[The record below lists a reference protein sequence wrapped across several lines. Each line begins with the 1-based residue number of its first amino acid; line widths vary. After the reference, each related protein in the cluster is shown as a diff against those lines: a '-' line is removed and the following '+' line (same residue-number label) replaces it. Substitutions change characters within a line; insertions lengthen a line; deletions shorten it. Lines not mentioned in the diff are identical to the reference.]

1 MSTPKNRKLAAI
13 LFADIVGYTAIMQQD
28 EAHAINLLKKYNQV
42 LTTALEN
49 QNGQLLQDL
58 GDGSLCLFDSALA
71 AVRCAIQLQREW
83 TTTPSIPVRIGI
95 HLGDVVFQEEK
106 IYGDGVNIASRIE
119 SLATPGAI
127 FYSGSVYLAIKS
139 HKDIQST
146 SLGSFDFKNVNEP
159 IAIYALTNEGFP
171 IPDASKL
178 TGKLQLNKVKRSSSY
193 LKWLIP
199 LSLATIIGF
208 STLQWFSTK
217 PTNPKAS
224 VLKAAAIDHTIAV
237 LAFKDLSPKGDQEYF
252 SDGISEELLNV
263 LTKIKALKVSSR
275 TSSFAFKQAD
285 RSIPDIAKLL
295 DVKYVLEGS
304 VRKADDQLR
313 ITAQLIDGTSDKH
326 IWSETY
332 DRKLEAI
339 FELQDEIA
347 GAIVTQVNQL
357 IGNNGQAIQTS
368 MNFSTSNLSAYDLY
382 LKAENL
388 EGEESIERN
397 WKIISLLEQ
406 AVQLDPGFVDA
417 WASLS
422 IAYWTQSSWLNTD
435 ETELVADLLEKAE
448 KSSLTALQ
456 LDPNNGI
463 AQLTEEI
470 LLAETFQWTAA
481 LEKFKQSN
489 KNEIKPQ
496 WFYKMYADAYQ
507 ALGYF
512 DKAIPIYEQALA
524 ADPDDPYAHNFAALA
539 YISNGQYEQAKVHFV
554 RSRMLGYSSLNYTQL
569 IDIYKEENQKD
580 IIHLLLV
587 EIVPHNIAPMIPY
600 FIAIILAKDE
610 KAKLAAI
617 QTFWSAVKERGI
629 DPVAVKS
636 ANYYLEVYLNEY
648 DRVTTGFSS
657 LLLTWLWTPFYK
669 EYRQTDDFK
678 QIIKDSKVF
687 AYWQT
692 NGFPPQCRDLG
703 NGDFECD

>member
-1 MSTPKNRKLAAI
+1 MNTSKNRKLAAI

-28 EAHAINLLKKYNQV
+28 EAHAIHLLEQYNQI
-42 LTTALEN
+42 LATTLDH

-58 GDGSLCLFDSALA
+58 GDGSLCLFDSAIA
-71 AVRCAIQLQREW
+71 AVRCAIQLQTKW
-83 TTTPSIPVRIGI
+83 ATNLNIPVRIGI
-95 HLGDVVFQEEK
+95 HLGDVVFQKEK

-119 SLATPGAI
+119 SLAIPGAV

-139 HKDIQST
+139 HSDIQST
-146 SLGSFDFKNVNEP
+146 LLGNFDFKNVNESM
-159 IAIYALTNEGFP
+159 AVYALSNEGFP
-171 IPDASKL
+171 VPDASHL
-178 TGKLQLNKVKRSSSY
+178 SGKLQLNKVKSSTSY
-193 LKWLIP
+193 LKWLVP
-199 LSLATIIGF
+199 LSVAVIIGF

-217 PTNPKAS
+217 PINTNATELTIPDS
-224 VLKAAAIDHTIAV
+224 EHTIAV
-237 LAFKDLSPKGDQEYF
+237 LAFKDLSPQGDQEYF

-263 LTKIKALKVSSR
+263 LTKIKELKVSSR

-313 ITAQLIDGTSDKH
+313 ITAQLIDAVSDKH

-332 DRKLEAI
+332 DRKLEAV

-357 IGNNGQAIQTS
+357 IGNNGQVIPR
-368 MNFSTSNLSAYDLY
+368 MDFSTSNLSAYDLY

-388 EGEESIERN
+388 EGEESVERN
-397 WKIISLLEQ
+397 WKIIALLEQ
-406 AVQLDPGFVDA
+406 AVQLDPAFVDA
-417 WASLS
+417 WASLG
-422 IAYWTQSSWLNTD
+422 IAYWMQSTWLNTD

-448 KSSLTALQ
+448 KSNFTALQ
-456 LDPNNGI
+456 LDSSNGI

-470 LLAETFQWTAA
+470 LLAETFQWTEA
-481 LEKFKQSN
+481 LEKFKQSD

-496 WFYKMYADAYQ
+496 WFYKTYADTYQ

-512 DKAIPIYEQALA
+512 DQAIPIYEQALA

-554 RSRMLGYSSLNYTQL
+554 RSRMLGYSSINYTQL

-600 FIAIILAKDE
+600 FMEIILAKDE
-610 KAKLAAI
+610 EAKLAAI
-617 QTFWSAVKERGI
+617 QTFWLAVKERGI
-629 DPVAVKS
+629 DPVVVKS
-636 ANYYLEVYLNEY
+636 ANYYLEVYLGEY

-678 QIIKDSKVF
+678 QIIKDSKVL
-687 AYWQT
+687 AYWQA

-703 NGDFECD
+703 NGEFECD

>member
-1 MSTPKNRKLAAI
+1 MSALKNRKLAAI

-28 EAHAINLLKKYNQV
+28 EAHAIHLLEKYNQV
-42 LTTALEN
+42 LATALQN

-58 GDGSLCLFDSALA
+58 GDGSLCLFDSAIA

-83 TTTPSIPVRIGI
+83 AANPNIPVRIGI
-95 HLGDVVFQEEK
+95 HLGDVVFQKEK

-119 SLATPGAI
+119 SLAIPGAI

-139 HKDIQST
+139 HSDIQST
-146 SLGSFDFKNVNEP
+146 LLGNFDFKNVNESM
-159 IAIYALTNEGFP
+159 AVYALSNEGFP
-171 IPDASKL
+171 VPNASQL
-178 TGKLQLNKVKRSSSY
+178 SGKIQLNQVKRSPNY

-199 LSLATIIGF
+199 LSLVTIIGF
-208 STLQWFSTK
+208 SAIQWFLLK
-217 PTNPKAS
+217 PSNNKNTELETATNE
-224 VLKAAAIDHTIAV
+224 HTIAV

-252 SDGISEELLNV
+252 ADGVSEELLNV

-304 VRKADDQLR
+304 VRKADNQLR

-357 IGNNGQAIQTS
+357 IGNNGQAITRID
-368 MNFSTSNLSAYDLY
+368 FSTSNLSAYDLY

-388 EGEESIERN
+388 EGEESVERN
-397 WKIISLLEQ
+397 WKIIALLEQ
-406 AVQLDPGFVDA
+406 AVLLDPSFVDA
-417 WASLS
+417 WASLG
-422 IAYWTQSSWLNTD
+422 IAYWMQSSWLNTD
-435 ETELVADLLEKAE
+435 ATELVADLLKKAK
-448 KSSLTALQ
+448 KSSIKALQ
-456 LDPNNGI
+456 LDPNNST

-470 LLAETFQWTAA
+470 LLAETFQWTEA
-481 LEKFKQSN
+481 LEKFKLSD

-496 WFYKMYADAYQ
+496 WFHKMYADVYQ

-524 ADPDDPYAHNFAALA
+524 VDPDDPYTHNFSALA

-554 RSRMLGYSSLNYTQL
+554 RSRMLGYSSINYTQL

-587 EIVPHNIAPMIPY
+587 EIVPHNISPMIPY
-600 FIAIILAKDE
+600 FMEIILAKDE
-610 KAKLAAI
+610 EAKLAAI
-617 QTFWSAVKERGI
+617 QTFWLVVKERGI
-629 DPVAVKS
+629 DPVVVKS
-636 ANYYLEVYLNEY
+636 ANYYLEVYLGEY

-678 QIIKDSKVF
+678 QIIKDSKVL
-687 AYWQT
+687 AYWQA